1 MADNEHGETDKKQP
15 RELTESVHAPREGD
29 PSADPIYHRTR
40 KVVIRAGTVFF
51 GLLAMG
57 MFIPMMIGVGQG
69 IANGRVWDPYTG
81 EPVYEQKADP
91 DEVCVE
97 KGRKLLLEAGRHTSL
112 ARVWAEPYRE
122 WQLRC
127 RASHPQL
134 YEMLS
139 QTREELRLKK
149 KKAPTDK

>member
-1 MADNEHGETDKKQP
+1 M
-15 RELTESVHAPREGD
+15 
-29 PSADPIYHRTR
+29 
-40 KVVIRAGTVFF
+40 
-51 GLLAMG
+51 
-57 MFIPMMIGVGQG
+57 
-69 IANGRVWDPYTG
+69 
-81 EPVYEQKADP
+81 YEQKADP